1 MPDDFAASSLY
12 AHGLPSPCAA
22 VVVIGC
28 EPVACRAMP
37 ASERLA
43 LAGADAVLC
52 ETGIDAAILALAP
65 HGALV
70 EAVMA
75 NGHPAL
81 PRVSAIARAAKL
93 ASEGWRVVWLA
104 AGDARAVALDLT
116 AAGVAVGDRST
127 PGIDATRPYEPR
139 SLATAMNGLAG

>member
-1 MPDDFAASSLY
+1 MSVDPAAALRDVASSP
-12 AHGLPSPCAA
+12 LPDTA

-28 EPVACRAMP
+28 AP
-37 ASERLA
+37 ASPLTIPAPERLA

-52 ETGIDAAILALAP
+52 ETGIDAAILSLAP
-65 HGALV
+65 KSVFV
-70 EAVMA
+70 EQVTA

-104 AGDARAVALDLT
+104 AGDARPVALGLA
-116 AAGVAVGDRST
+116 AAGVPVGDRAA
-127 PGIDATRPYEPR
+127 PDGEMPPPYEPR
-139 SLATAMNGLAG
+139 SLATALNGLAG

>member
-1 MPDDFAASSLY
+1 MSADPTAALRDVAASP
-12 AHGLPSPCAA
+12 LPDTA

-28 EPVACRAMP
+28 APALPVAIP
-37 ASERLA
+37 APERLA

-52 ETGIDAAILALAP
+52 ETGIDAAILSLAP
-65 HGALV
+65 KSAFV
-70 EAVMA
+70 ERVAA

-104 AGDARAVALDLT
+104 AGDARPVALDLA
-116 AAGVAVGDRST
+116 AAGVPVGDRAA
-127 PGIDATRPYEPR
+127 PDNEMPPPYEPR
-139 SLATAMNGLAG
+139 SLATALNGLAG

>member
-1 MPDDFAASSLY
+1 MSADAAAALRNVPGSASPDT
-12 AHGLPSPCAA
+12 A

-28 EPVACRAMP
+28 ERGSRGAIPAC
-37 ASERLA
+37 ERVA
-43 LAGADAVLC
+43 LAEADAVLC

-65 HGALV
+65 NGAFV
-70 EAVMA
+70 ERVVA

-104 AGDARAVALDLT
+104 AGDARPVALDLA
-116 AAGVAVGDRST
+116 AAGVPVGDRGA
-127 PGIDATRPYEPR
+127 PPCEGVPAYEPR
-139 SLATAMNGLAG
+139 FLATAMNGLAG

>member
-1 MPDDFAASSLY
+1 MPDDFAASSLS
-12 AHGLPSPCAA
+12 ARGSSAPCAT

-28 EPVACRAMP
+28 EPASCGAMP
-37 ASERLA
+37 VSERRA

-52 ETGIDAAILALAP
+52 ETGIDAAILSLAP

-75 NGHPAL
+75 SGQPAL

-93 ASEGWRVVWLA
+93 TSEGWRVVWLA
-104 AGDARAVALDLT
+104 AGDARGVAIDLA
-116 AAGVAVGDRST
+116 AAGVAVGECRAPDSDT
-127 PGIDATRPYEPR
+127 MRPYEPH